1 MVSYGFPMV
10 SYGFPMVFLWF
21 SYGFLWFSYGFPMVF
36 LWESHLSLGQT
47 AGVSWF
53 PWRQKKLACSE
64 RDLWEAER
72 DPGEDESPGG
82 VVDLLTNSLPW
93 KDPPCY

>member
-1 MVSYGFPMV
+1 
-10 SYGFPMVFLWF
+10 MVFLWF
-21 SYGFLWFSYGFPMVF
+21 SYGFPMGKPPFPWPNGRF
-36 LWESHLSLGQT
+36 F
-47 AGVSWF
+47 SWF